1 MLKPARAIQLN
12 NTYPLSRGLIG
23 YWLMNEGG
31 ARSRSACFFSSNKIS
46 DLSLNRN
53 NLSVT
58 RGNPLWGAGQS
69 GPTII
74 GDGDDD
80 VYSTINILGGYS
92 QLTMLIKVR
101 PLEEVDGGYICL
113 GQQYSADINTGIRF
127 DATQRARCI
136 IGDAISDYHRTD
148 SSIGTLTIGT
158 WVHIVMS
165 WDGSGSPDVY
175 INSVLDNARQASS
188 GTVVNCNSDVLN
200 ILSGVKYRANIEVE
214 YAALW
219 DRALTAS
226 EIVHVYREPF
236 CMFRYSSP
244 PKFAAGIVP
253 PAIAPVFIS
262 TITDLWTIKQSKGL
276 FTKV

>member
-1 MLKPARAIQLN
+1 
-12 NTYPLSRGLIG
+12 
-23 YWLMNEGG
+23 
-31 ARSRSACFFSSNKIS
+31 
-46 DLSLNRN
+46 
-53 NLSVT
+53 
-58 RGNPLWGAGQS
+58 
-69 GPTII
+69 
-74 GDGDDD
+74 
-80 VYSTINILGGYS
+80 
-92 QLTMLIKVR
+92 
-101 PLEEVDGGYICL
+101 
-113 GQQYSADINTGIRF
+113 
-127 DATQRARCI
+127 
-136 IGDAISDYHRTD
+136 
-148 SSIGTLTIGT
+148 
-158 WVHIVMS
+158 
-165 WDGSGSPDVY
+165 
-175 INSVLDNARQASS
+175 VLDNARQASS